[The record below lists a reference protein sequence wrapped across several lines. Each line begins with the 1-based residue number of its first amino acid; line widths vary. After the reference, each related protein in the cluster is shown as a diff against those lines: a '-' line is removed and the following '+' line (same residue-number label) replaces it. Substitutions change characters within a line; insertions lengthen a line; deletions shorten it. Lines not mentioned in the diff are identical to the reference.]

1 MMKLNFFKM
10 QATGNDFVVMDNRQ
24 TRFTLDEIISFTPKL
39 CDRRLGIGSD
49 GILVLNPS
57 KTHDFT
63 MIYRNADGSDAGMCG
78 NGGRAISLFA
88 QILGLGNQL
97 RFQVHNSSYSAVVN
111 GTKIKLKFDSLVCKV
126 EEIFRNE
133 MIIYKVFTGTD
144 HIVVRSTASFLND
157 LANVRKKGAEL
168 RYDASLFPTG
178 TNVNFS
184 CLNEENITLRTYERG
199 VEDLTL
205 ACGTGS
211 IAGAIVEHHVNNM
224 TSPSTQNQIM
234 VESLG
239 GMLNVMFSFNADDNT
254 YSDISI
260 EGVAQIVFEGY
271 IEINV

>member
-1 MMKLNFFKM
+1 MKLNFFKM

-24 TRFTLDEIISFTPKL
+24 TRFTLDEIISFTPRL

-88 QILGLGNQL
+88 QHLGLGDQL
-97 RFQVHNSSYSAVVN
+97 RFQVHNASYSAVVK
-111 GTKIKLKFDSLVCKV
+111 GAKIMLNFDSLVCKV
-126 EEIFRNE
+126 EEIFRDE
-133 MIIYKVFTGTD
+133 VIIYKVFSGTD
-144 HIVVRSTASFLND
+144 HIVVRSSASFLND
-157 LANVRKKGAEL
+157 LANVKKMGAEL
-168 RYDASLFPTG
+168 RYDASLFPKG

-184 CLNEENITLRTYERG
+184 CQNKDSITLRTYERG

-211 IAGAIVEHHVNNM
+211 IASAIVEHHTNNI
-224 TSPSTQNQIM
+224 TSPSTQNHIM

-239 GMLNVMFSFNADDNT
+239 GLLNVMFSFNADDKS

-260 EGVAQIVFEGY
+260 EGEAEIVFEGH